1 MNIEKLTKIAEA
13 RGNPCVSISLNT
25 HRTHPENK
33 LNAIALKNLCAQAEQ
48 RLVDEFGKRDIANIL
63 SALNKLPSE
72 IDINHNLDSLH
83 IFYPTICKRQS
94 SLLGLAHKTAYKFQ
108 NSLLCAT

>member
-33 LNAIALKNLCAQAEQ
+33 LDAIALKNLCAQAEQ
-48 RLVDEFGKRDIANIL
+48 RLVDGRIQ
-63 SALNKLPSE
+63 
-72 IDINHNLDSLH
+72 
-83 IFYPTICKRQS
+83 T
-94 SLLGLAHKTAYKFQ
+94 
-108 NSLLCAT
+108 